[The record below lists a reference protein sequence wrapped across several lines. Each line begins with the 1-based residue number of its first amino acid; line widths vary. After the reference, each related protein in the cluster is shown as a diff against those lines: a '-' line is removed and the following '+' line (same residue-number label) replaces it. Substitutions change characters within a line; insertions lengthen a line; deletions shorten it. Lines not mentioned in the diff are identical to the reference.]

1 MTEGIITLGE
11 PQVWAI
17 GLAVAFMAMDIIT
30 GFTAACINCNVSSS
44 KMRVGLGHK
53 LLLMCLIALALLIE
67 VAGEHIAGLGFGGV
81 TTILVCGYIIVME
94 VSSCAENICSAYPE
108 LADTPVMRVFNH
120 DGDEKEGMMTT
131 KDNVPDPTTAG
142 VGDSDDEPRG

>member
-17 GLAVAFMAMDIIT
+17 GLAVAFMSMDIVT

-53 LLLMCLIALALLIE
+53 LLLMCSSRSLCQSRSQASISPASASAASRQSSS
-67 VAGEHIAGLGFGGV
+67 AG
-81 TTILVCGYIIVME
+81 IIVME
-94 VSSCAENICSAYPE
+94 VSSCAENICSAYPS
-108 LADTPVMRVFNH
+108 LRTR
-120 DGDEKEGMMTT
+120 
-131 KDNVPDPTTAG
+131 
-142 VGDSDDEPRG
+142 R